1 MFHCVKLNTIC
12 PSPKLAFSGHK
23 KNASFSGKKLAK
35 ACVFFRFWDGRNQ
48 KGLTKI
54 VYCDKLKA

>member
-23 KNASFSGKKLAK
+23 KNSSFSGKKLAK

-48 KGLTKI
+48 KGLTK
-54 VYCDKLKA
+54 